1 MTRPPSYSPIF
12 GDGES
17 GNSADCAEVAKPD
30 QRLGRRQRLT
40 RSSEVRDAFAQGRSF
55 AGRFMVM
62 WLRRGPNANLRL
74 AVVSSRSIG
83 GAVARNR
90 ARRRLREVFRRNR
103 YRLHGAVDVVL
114 VARRALLGA
123 RWQELIDDLMELAGR
138 AGLLCRV
145 ENPALR
151 EKQNERSKLGGK
163 NENSA
168 IGGENDR

>member
-1 MTRPPSYSPIF
+1 MTQPPSYSPMF

-17 GNSADCAEVAKPD
+17 GNFADCAEVTKPD

-40 RSSEVRDAFAQGRSF
+40 RSSEVREAFAQGQSF

-62 WLRRGPNANLRL
+62 WLRRGANANLRL

-114 VARRALLGA
+114 VARRAVLAA
-123 RWQELIDDLMELAGR
+123 RWDDLVDDLMDLAGR
-138 AGLLCRV
+138 AGLLCG
-145 ENPALR
+145 A
-151 EKQNERSKLGGK
+151 EKPCAERKIKRKEQTRGK
-163 NENSA
+163 K
-168 IGGENDR
+168 